1 MPLHRLAAPL
11 LLTTLALAGCA
22 SGPPAPR
29 PWAETAAREF
39 NLVLAPAD
47 VHGRRVVLT
56 RSSAAVGALPVV
68 VYLPGL
74 GQEADAGQR
83 WAAAWAQAGYAV
95 LTVQPLADDAA
106 AWRSPLARAGEFRA
120 LGELHQGDALRSA
133 RRAALQRLIA
143 GLQASPPFA
152 GATLDWQRSAVAGYE
167 IGAQTVLDLAG
178 DAAAWQPRALIAISP
193 PPMTAAGPTP
203 PLLVVTSDTDGD
215 ALGLVRDPAERRRAF
230 EQRPAGS
237 AWLLSPPGLSHA
249 ALSGTLA
256 PDGWHEQDL
265 HRGREGG
272 PPVSIE
278 QRGQGQ
284 RGPAGGVPRGP
295 RSGSATE
302 AVQADLREA
311 MRLSTAFLDAQLRG
325 AALPASPMLTAR

>member
-11 LLTTLALAGCA
+11 LLITLALAGCA
-22 SGPPAPR
+22 GGPPAPR
-29 PWAETAAREF
+29 PWAEAAAREF
-39 NLVLAPAD
+39 NLALASAD
-47 VHGRRVVLT
+47 VQGRRVVLT
-56 RSSAAVGALPVV
+56 RSTGASGALPVV

-120 LGELHQGDALRSA
+120 LGELHHGDALRTA

-143 GLQASPPFA
+143 SLQASPTVA
-152 GATLDWQRSAVAGYE
+152 GTLLDWQRAAVAGYE

-178 DAAAWQPRALIAISP
+178 DTTAWQPRALIAISP
-193 PPMTAAGPTP
+193 PPMTPAGATP

-230 EQRPAGS
+230 EQRPVGS
-237 AWLLSPPGLSHA
+237 TWLLSPPGLSHA

-256 PDGWHEQDL
+256 PEGWHEQDL
-265 HRGREGG
+265 HRGREASV
-272 PPVSIE
+272 PVAMD
-278 QRGQGQ
+278 QRGQGY

-302 AVQADLREA
+302 AALADLREA

-325 AALPASPMLTAR
+325 AALPPSPLLTAR